1 MSEYRFT
8 ASGWRE
14 SAPTCRVIPL
24 RPRHVGTGRR
34 GATLP
39 SAGAAVLAMS
49 RALLAPRV
57 GNRSLSAARL
67 NPQALQ
73 SLHLLPALPASDVD
87 LCKQFYV
94 DLGFHVVSADA
105 ERTYLRHGSC
115 GFLLQ
120 PGGDF
125 GDTEHSMEFQV
136 CDVAAWWHHVLHIGL
151 IRRYGVRAVPPA
163 RRAPGVLAFI
173 LFDPSGVLWR
183 IGQWD

>member
-1 MSEYRFT
+1 
-8 ASGWRE
+8 
-14 SAPTCRVIPL
+14 
-24 RPRHVGTGRR
+24 
-34 GATLP
+34 LP

-49 RALLAPRV
+49 RALLAPRAE
-57 GNRSLSAARL
+57 NPSSSAARP

-73 SLHLLPALPASDVD
+73 SLDLLPALPARDVD
-87 LCKQFYV
+87 LCKQFYI
-94 DLGFHVVSADA
+94 DLGFCAVHADA

-125 GDTEHSMEFQV
+125 GESEHSMEFLV